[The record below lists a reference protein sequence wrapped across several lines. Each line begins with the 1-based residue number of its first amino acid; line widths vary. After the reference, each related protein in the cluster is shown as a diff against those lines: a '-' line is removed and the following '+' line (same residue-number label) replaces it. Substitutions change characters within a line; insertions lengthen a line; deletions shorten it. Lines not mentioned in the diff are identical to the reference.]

1 VADSGG
7 RDFFISYTAV
17 NRSWAE
23 WIAVQLE
30 AAGYSTVL
38 QAWDFRPG
46 SDFIHEMQQVFA
58 AMGPLLTE
66 LDPDR
71 IYFNLPLAE
80 PGQPDPMT
88 EDLRALV
95 SELTPSGSSYQC
107 SPPGGPR
114 PREQTGAAVGG
125 GAAQHRHPRRMAGP
139 RRPQE
144 QRHRAGPQSCPE
156 RPPASAI
163 TTGGGSRASCA
174 SPVITAGGLCR
185 SLVRPGQVGS
195 DDERIGPT
203 GPTGLIRE
211 QGAIWRRPPLPRPR
225 PAPPQPP
232 LS

>member
-88 EDLRALV
+88 EDLRALGERAHAV
-95 SELTPSGSSYQC
+95 
-107 SPPGGPR
+107 
-114 PREQTGAAVGG
+114 REQLSMLAAWWPTSEGTDRRSG
-125 GAAQHRHPRRMAGP
+125 WRWRCSTSSSATDGWSTTPAGTEIPSRPSKLPGTTTSKRDHYGRRFAGKLRQPGHHRGWAVPFSG
-139 RRPQE
+139 
-144 QRHRAGPQSCPE
+144 
-156 RPPASAI
+156 
-163 TTGGGSRASCA
+163 
-174 SPVITAGGLCR
+174 TA
-185 SLVRPGQVGS
+185 RPGRQ
-195 DDERIGPT
+195 R
-203 GPTGLIRE
+203 
-211 QGAIWRRPPLPRPR
+211 
-225 PAPPQPP
+225 
-232 LS
+232 

>member
-88 EDLRALV
+88 EDLRALGERAHAV
-95 SELTPSGSSYQC
+95 
-107 SPPGGPR
+107 
-114 PREQTGAAVGG
+114 REQLSMLAAWWPTSEGADLAQRLEVALLNIVIRDGWLVHDARRNRDTEPALK
-125 GAAQHRHPRRMAGP
+125 AARNDHQQA
-139 RRPQE
+139 
-144 QRHRAGPQSCPE
+144 
-156 RPPASAI
+156 
-163 TTGGGSRASCA
+163 
-174 SPVITAGGLCR
+174 R
-185 SLVRPGQVGS
+185 SLRAEVRGQAAPARSSPRVGCAVLWYGQA
-195 DDERIGPT
+195 R
-203 GPTGLIRE
+203 
-211 QGAIWRRPPLPRPR
+211 
-225 PAPPQPP
+225 
-232 LS
+232 